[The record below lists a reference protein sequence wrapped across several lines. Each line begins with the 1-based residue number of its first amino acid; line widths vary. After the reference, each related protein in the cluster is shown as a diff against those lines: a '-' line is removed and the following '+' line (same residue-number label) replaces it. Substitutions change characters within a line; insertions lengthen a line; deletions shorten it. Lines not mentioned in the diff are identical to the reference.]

1 MGVAGVDGCRGVA
14 MAASL
19 TLVGGRASLTRGLPL
34 FRALLE
40 ALGGAEAVAGG
51 HAHRLVRGRRLADRA
66 HAIWLPASD
75 WANAPAQYSSLQLAP
90 SLKGQ
95 PYADLRPMGL
105 SVQAYHLIPRIREI
119 DALITPQ
126 LQRRVWES
134 HPELS
139 FMAMNGA
146 PVALPKRT
154 EAGQQARYA
163 LLQQALPLLCPDWWE
178 AVQEAFG
185 VSQPRK
191 LARIDDLLDAC
202 ALAWS
207 AWRHMQGQSEACI
220 GEPAHDARGLEMA
233 ISLLNAQAYPGASSL
248 CWRWGAQSR
257 DAQKL

>member
-1 MGVAGVDGCRGVA
+1 MGVAGVDGCRGGWVA
-14 MAASL
+14 AAL
-19 TLVGGRASLTRGLPL
+19 TLVGGRASLTLRVYPC
-34 FRALLE
+34 FAALLE
-40 ALGGAEAVAGG
+40 ALGSAEAVAVDMPIGLYEAG
-51 HAHRLVRGRRLADRA
+51 RARPRPCDMVARKRLGKRA
-66 HAIWLPASD
+66 CTVFIPPTRAM
-75 WANAPAQYSSLQLAP
+75 
-90 SLKGQ
+90 LKGQ

-178 AVQEAFG
+178 AVQAFG

-207 AWRHMQGQSEACI
+207 AWRHMQGRSEACI

-233 ISLLNAQAYPGASSL
+233 IRY
-248 CWRWGAQSR
+248 
-257 DAQKL
+257 